1 MSLWVRNF
9 RESESPAADVTGSKF
24 EIGKIFKPISVNY
37 SYGVLVE
44 LKKIKED
51 DKNLILE
58 IGGETFSVA
67 NALREE
73 LWEDKSVSESAQIR
87 EHPYLSQP
95 KIFVKTERGFPV
107 AALEKAAERILEQA
121 KEFQEEF
128 KKALKK

>member
-1 MSLWVRNF
+1 M
-9 RESESPAADVTGSKF
+9 
-24 EIGKIFKPISVNY
+24 
-37 SYGVLVE
+37 E

-51 DKNLILE
+51 DKSLLIE
-58 IGGETFSVA
+58 VGGETFTVT

-73 LWEDKSVSESAQIR
+73 LWEDKSVSESAQVR

-95 KIFVKTERGFPV
+95 KVFIKTERGSPI
-107 AALEKAAERILEQA
+107 AALEKAAERVVEQA